1 MSGQPMV
8 MIFSDIV
15 CSSHYE
21 NELSEAQAAYQS
33 TLDTTQTLKA
43 ELGCDVDQAKKEH
56 RELKELLDKAKQKL
70 REWNGREFQS
80 IRLEDLKKEYEA
92 EKPAS
97 SKKKTIKL
105 EHEIDLVHD
114 CY

>member
-1 MSGQPMV
+1 MAQ
-8 MIFSDIV
+8 
-15 CSSHYE
+15 HL
-21 NELSEAQAAYQS
+21 NEGAIPFIL
-33 TLDTTQTLKA
+33 LDRYCT